1 MIWSHFGFHTLRAA
15 KEFKAMPAGLQYF
28 NLVFW
33 KNRRTFSFCC
43 RGTLIR
49 VTFMATPTSLN
60 NDDGRQVEF
69 GRTPDNEITAVTLNE
84 IANNTNNYNN
94 VVYNSVSTQ
103 RGHIFAM
110 ILKPVK
116 SCNGRTSVLF

>member
-49 VTFMATPTSLN
+49 VPFMATPTSLN

-84 IANNTNNYNN
+84 KANKTNNYNN
-94 VVYNSVSTQ
+94 DDN
-103 RGHIFAM
+103 
-110 ILKPVK
+110 K
-116 SCNGRTSVLF
+116 